1 MIQSDAGH
9 ITIDGTEHT
18 LIFEFA
24 VIVKEMIEQ
33 HPELII
39 AVITKY
45 TDNMEEILNH
55 VDNKNLLLCYR
66 KAERLKVILE
76 DEHPNPHHGERED

>member
-1 MIQSDAGH
+1 MILSDAGNISIH
-9 ITIDGTEHT
+9 GTEHT

-24 VIVKEMIEQ
+24 VIIKEMIEQ
-33 HPELII
+33 HPELSI

-55 VDNKNLLLCYR
+55 VDVKNFLLCDR
-66 KAERLKVILE
+66 KADRLKEILE
-76 DEHPNPHHGERED
+76 DEHPHSHP